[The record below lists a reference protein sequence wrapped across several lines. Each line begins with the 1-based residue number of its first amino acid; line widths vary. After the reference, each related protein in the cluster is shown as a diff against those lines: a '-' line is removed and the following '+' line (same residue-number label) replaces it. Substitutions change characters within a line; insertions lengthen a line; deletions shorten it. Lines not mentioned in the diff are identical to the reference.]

1 MPSEKLDTGLSQVL
15 TNTSFRNPYKDVYPN
30 ESEGSL
36 CEYVFRGRF
45 TGWDFA
51 SVDHSRTPEP
61 LEPFV

>member
-1 MPSEKLDTGLSQVL
+1 ML

-45 TGWDFA
+45 PGWDFA
-51 SVDHSRTPEP
+51 SVDQSGIPEP